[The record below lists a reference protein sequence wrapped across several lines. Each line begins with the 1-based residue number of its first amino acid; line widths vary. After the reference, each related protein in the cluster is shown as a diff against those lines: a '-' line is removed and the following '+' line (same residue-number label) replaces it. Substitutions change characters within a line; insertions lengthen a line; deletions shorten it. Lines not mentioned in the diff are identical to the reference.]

1 MRKGPRIGLRDWWL
15 LLPPVSIGILTW
27 AAFFY
32 VGIRARNTRWLMWA
46 AIYLGA
52 LMGAF
57 ALDAAVGQKDW
68 SETFAGFVLFALAGG
83 GFAHGV
89 AIRSQFY
96 GSDDSTEY
104 EIAER
109 RLAAREMGRKMVA
122 EEPDR
127 ARQMGVGRP
136 DLRESFDAELADL
149 NSAPASVIASV
160 CGVPKAT
167 ADRIVEAR
175 GDAGFSSVED
185 LDLLLNLP
193 PAEVAKLHD
202 AGVCVPL
209 D

>member
-1 MRKGPRIGLRDWWL
+1 MRRGPRIGLRDWWL
-15 LLPPVSIGILTW
+15 LLPPLSIGILAW
-27 AAFFY
+27 AAFLY
-32 VGIRARNTRWLMWA
+32 VGVRARNQRWLMWA
-46 AIYLGA
+46 GLYLGV

-68 SETFAGFVLFALAGG
+68 SETLAGFVLFALAGG

-96 GSDDSTEY
+96 GSDDSSEY

-109 RLAAREMGRKMVA
+109 RLAAREMGRKLVA
-122 EEPDR
+122 DEPDR

-136 DLRESFDAELADL
+136 DLKEAFDAELADL
-149 NSAPASVIASV
+149 NSAPASVIQSV
-160 CGVPKAT
+160 CGVSKAT
-167 ADRIVEAR
+167 AERIVEAR
-175 GDAGFSSVED
+175 GDGGFSSIED

-193 PAEVAKLHD
+193 PREVARLRD
-202 AGVCVPL
+202 AAVCVPV